1 MDTKI
6 SDTQM
11 EETII
16 HPATEEKIVHDYDDL
31 LKRRAE
37 AQAQADMYLGVVKD
51 FDALLARMDAV
62 GVKASLVAP
71 R

>member
-11 EETII
+11 EETITK
-16 HPATEEKIVHDYDDL
+16 PAVETKIVHNYDDL

-37 AQAQADMYLGVVKD
+37 AQEQADMYANIVKD
-51 FDALLARMDAV
+51 FDALIVRLEAV
-62 GVKASLVAP
+62 GCKTTKEE
-71 R
+71 